1 MVEEPFNLNHKQAY
15 RLQLTWDGSQFYLY
29 HRCLLSGVV
38 DSVTDLQTHE
48 FSVVK
53 LRLELPA
60 GAREVEAYQLSP
72 AQILQPLLEAE
83 PEVPFGADMDWALK
97 LALWILALY
106 HQERWFPETHQ
117 GKVHLS
123 LLADT
128 AEALAT
134 CSVFQET
141 MPGSLRAA
149 CAEQSVAETW
159 RQVFTALGEA
169 LGWALIRES
178 KIELKPLHLECLPWA
193 YRDLLKALCSDG
205 KVEDPKID
213 FFDSRKVTLTN
224 RERVSTLAFRLV
236 PPEEPEG
243 SWQVRPQ
250 LQSVQDPTIV
260 CDALEAWEKPG
271 QIPEELVAPG
281 VSHRFHL
288 LQEFGKALPVFPDL
302 GAALATSPPTFLVYS
317 GWEMNLFLSSQAG
330 VLKAHGYQLLAPEE
344 LARPQVPQLAL
355 KLDPGTVQGGLDVD
369 QLLEFQWNLAVDEA
383 LLDPAQLE
391 LWREQP
397 GPLLYSQGRWFWVD
411 PKQTLKALR
420 QLEKQP
426 SRGTLLDAM
435 RLSGGAH
442 ALHIEYGG
450 DLAPLGGSQKF
461 QELDPPQDFQGT
473 LRDYQRRGYSWLMFM
488 RGLGLGACLADDMGL
503 GKTVQTLAL
512 LSTLKERSR
521 LKSGLLVCP
530 TSVLGNWSR
539 EAQRFTPG
547 LRLLVHHGDR
557 IKEPEAFESAIDE
570 VDLVVTS
577 YPLLTRDRKN
587 FLPLEWDMVI
597 LDEAQ
602 QIKNPNSQASK
613 VCRDL
618 KAGGRLILTGT
629 PVENRLQDLWSLFR
643 FVQPELLESRR
654 RFQSRFARPIERLGD
669 PEAKEQLRQLV
680 GPFVLRRNKTDPQI
694 AAELPHKLE
703 MTVDCS
709 LTPEQAKI
717 YEAEVKEALVEVKG
731 LDGLHRRGAVLRLIN
746 RLKQLCDH
754 PGLLEEEPD
763 WSGARS
769 GKLHRLYEILGEL
782 SGQEGVLI
790 FSQFARMVRRLQVDL
805 VQTLGEEVLAL
816 DGSTPRKER
825 DQMVERF
832 QSGRGPRLFC
842 ISLKA
847 GGVGL
852 NLTRAS
858 TVVHIDRWWNPAVEA
873 QATDRVFRIGQKR
886 NVQVF
891 KFVTS
896 ATLEEQIE
904 RVLSEKKAL
913 VENLI
918 QEGDNWLTEL
928 NDQELAQVLLPGSSP
943 VGASR

>member
-1 MVEEPFNLNHKQAY
+1 MASVTELQKHPY
-15 RLQLTWDGSQFYLY
+15 PVTRIRLQ
-29 HRCLLSGVV
+29 
-38 DSVTDLQTHE
+38 
-48 FSVVK
+48 
-53 LRLELPA
+53 LPA
-60 GAREVEAYQLSP
+60 GADTVEAYQLT
-72 AQILQPLLEAE
+72 ADQLLEPLLESE
-83 PEVPFGADMDWALK
+83 PETPFGADTDWALK

-106 HQERWFPETHQ
+106 QDERWFPEVHQ
-117 GKVHLS
+117 GRVSLS

-128 AEALAT
+128 SEALAT
-134 CSVFQET
+134 CSVFQAT

-149 CAEQSVAETW
+149 CPEQSVAETW
-159 RQVFTALGEA
+159 RQVLKAMGEA
-169 LGWALIRES
+169 VGWALLRS
-178 KIELKPLHLECLPWA
+178 APVELKEHHLECLPWA
-193 YRDLLKALCSDG
+193 YRDLLKSLCG
-205 KVEDPKID
+205 EGEVENHKAR
-213 FFDSRKVTLTN
+213 FFDPRKVSLTN

-236 PPEEPEG
+236 PPEQPEG
-243 SWQVRPQ
+243 NWQVRPQ
-250 LQSVQDPTIV
+250 LQSVLEPGV
-260 CDALEAWEKPG
+260 FCDALDAWEKPA
-271 QIPEELVAPG
+271 QIPEELIAPG

-288 LQEFGKALPVFPDL
+288 LHEFGKALPVFPDL
-302 GAALATSPPTFLVYS
+302 GAALATSPPTYLVYS
-317 GWEMNLFLSSQAG
+317 GEEMNQFLSCQAG
-330 VLKAHGYQLLAPEE
+330 ILKAYGYQILAPDN

-355 KLDPGTVQGGLDVD
+355 KLDPGAVQGGLDVD

-391 LWREQP
+391 AWKEQP
-397 GPLLYSQGRWFWVD
+397 GPLLFSQGQWYWVD
-411 PKQTLKALR
+411 QKQTLKVLR

-426 SRGTLLDAM
+426 RRGTLLDAM

-461 QELDPPQDFQGT
+461 RELEDPADFQGT

-512 LSTLKERSR
+512 LSSLKEQSR
-521 LKSGLLVCP
+521 LESALLVCP
-530 TSVLGNWSR
+530 TSVLGNWHR
-539 EAQRFTPG
+539 EAERFTPG
-547 LRLLVHHGDR
+547 LQVLIHHGDR
-557 IKEPEAFESAIDE
+557 IKDPEVFKRAAAE

-587 FLPLEWDMVI
+587 FLPLDWDMVV

-618 KAGGRLILTGT
+618 KSGGRLILTGT

-643 FVQPELLESRR
+643 FVQPELLDSRR

-709 LTPEQAKI
+709 LTPEQARL

-731 LDGLHRRGAVLRLIN
+731 LEGLHRRGAVLRLVN

-754 PGLLEEEPD
+754 PALLEEEPD
-763 WSGARS
+763 WDGSRS

-782 SGQEGVLI
+782 PAQEGVLI
-790 FSQFARMVRRLQVDL
+790 FSQFARMVRSLQVDL
-805 VQTLGEEVLAL
+805 TRTLGEEVLAL
-816 DGSTPRKER
+816 DGSTPRKDR
-825 DQMVERF
+825 DEIVARF

-847 GGVGL
+847 GGTGL

-873 QATDRVFRIGQKR
+873 QATDRAFRIGQKR

-904 RVLSEKKAL
+904 RVLSEKQAL
-913 VENLI
+913 VKDLI
-918 QEGDNWLTEL
+918 QEGDGWLTEL
-928 NDQELAQVLLPGSSP
+928 NDQELAQVLLPASTR
-943 VGASR
+943 VGASS